1 MSVCPL
7 SCMGN
12 AVQLPD
18 PVAEFTTTAPE
29 APTATQNELPGAHE
43 TALRAPTALVAC
55 SCQVVP
61 VLGAVFT

>member
-1 MSVCPL
+1 V
-7 SCMGN
+7 GN

-18 PVAEFTTTAPE
+18 PVAEFTTTAPD

-43 TALRAPTALVAC
+43 TAFRAPTAPVAC
-55 SCQVVP
+55 CCQVVP